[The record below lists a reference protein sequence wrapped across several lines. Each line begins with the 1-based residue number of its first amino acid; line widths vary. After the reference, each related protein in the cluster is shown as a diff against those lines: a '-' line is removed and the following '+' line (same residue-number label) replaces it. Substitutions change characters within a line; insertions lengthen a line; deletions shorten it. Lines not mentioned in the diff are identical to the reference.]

1 MVAILCDAGQDGN
14 PGAPGNDGVR
24 ISRLNLIFI
33 SIDVYFRPQETQIR
47 VFRFDFSRYNAI
59 LLNILHYFKWKIPS
73 DFAVLR
79 PKGPPVRNLNFA
91 SKYNFINFR
100 EAQETQ

>member
-1 MVAILCDAGQDGN
+1 M
-14 PGAPGNDGVR
+14 
-24 ISRLNLIFI
+24 
-33 SIDVYFRPQETQIR
+33 
-47 VFRFDFSRYNAI
+47 
-59 LLNILHYFKWKIPS
+59 KIPS

-79 PKGPPVRNLNFA
+79 PKGPPVRNLNFS